1 MSKTCK
7 DIFEGD
13 IAGRIAKD
21 PAKSKT
27 VNAIYLFDVAGD
39 GGGKWTVDLK
49 SDSPS
54 VTEGDAGNAECTITV
69 SAQDFLD
76 IDTGKLNPQVAF
88 MSGKL
93 RIKGDMSKAMKLGQ
107 VLKG

>member
-7 DIFEGD
+7 DIFETD
-13 IAGRIAKD
+13 IGGRISKD
-21 PAKSKT
+21 PAKAKT
-27 VNAIYLFDVAGD
+27 VNAIYAFDVTGD

-49 SDSPS
+49 SDPPA
-54 VTEGDAGNAECTITV
+54 VKAGDAGNAECTITV

>member
-1 MSKTCK
+1 MSPVT
-7 DIFEGD
+7 
-13 IAGRIAKD
+13 AAASR
-21 PAKSKT
+21 
-27 VNAIYLFDVAGD
+27 
-39 GGGKWTVDLK
+39 TVDLK